1 MMTAIKDIL
10 YWSPHFM
17 TLMDQIFFA
26 FLIAMLT
33 AYYVVGRSFQKY
45 ILLVASFLFYLT
57 AAGIK
62 LYKLAVVLL
71 FVIGVTYAGSL
82 LIAGS
87 KGRKRTILTWLC
99 VSALVSALFV
109 MKSAYNIVSIFLDDP
124 EKVSFMQ
131 FFPLIGL
138 SYYTL
143 SAIGY
148 ILDVSWEIYPPEK
161 NPVNVALYICF
172 FPQLVSGPVTRYSQM
187 REQIASYH
195 PLEYDN
201 IAYGLRRMLWGYFK
215 KLVISERFALIVSA
229 VYGDY
234 TNYNGA
240 YLVFATLCYAVQL
253 YTDFSG
259 CMDIIMGAAN
269 LFGYVLPENFNAPFY
284 SLSLKEFWRRW
295 HITLGTW
302 FKDYVMYPVQMS
314 RFMNTLGKSSA
325 KIFGKKRGKK
335 IPFYASMFVLW
346 ALIGLWHGGTA
357 HYFIASGM
365 IPFVLLTLSDLMPS
379 WLALNADNMFCRV
392 VMRFRTVLLMCVSF
406 VFICAESVS
415 RGAAIWERI
424 LTKFFAPVTA
434 KFALSSYVTAMDTAV
449 MTAGLMIVLFADYL
463 KDSGRSLHEL
473 VDRQKGVVQY
483 AVLYAEVLAVMFFG
497 MVGNSSFIYFQF

>member
-1 MMTAIKDIL
+1 MVKDIL
-10 YWSPHFM
+10 YWSPKFM
-17 TLMDQIFFA
+17 TLTDQPFFF
-26 FLIAMLT
+26 FLIAAGIL
-33 AYYVVGRSFQKY
+33 YYSVGRKLQKGV
-45 ILLVASFLFYLT
+45 LLAASFYFYLT

-62 LYKLAVVLL
+62 LYKLTAVIL
-71 FVIGVTYAGSL
+71 FVVGVTYAGS
-82 LIAGS
+82 IMIEKSRG
-87 KGRKRTILTWLC
+87 KFRTVLTWMC
-99 VSALVSALFV
+99 VTALVSALLF
-109 MKSAYNIVSIFLDDP
+109 MKSAYNILAQFMATP
-124 EKVSFMQ
+124 EKIEFMK

-148 ILDVSWEIYPPEK
+148 ILDVSWGIYPADK
-161 NPVNVALYICF
+161 NPVNIALYILF

-187 REQIASYH
+187 REQISSYH

-201 IAYGLRRMLWGYFK
+201 IAYGLRRMIWGYFK
-215 KLVISERFALIVSA
+215 KLVISERFGLIVSA
-229 VYGDY
+229 IYGNY
-234 TNYNGA
+234 EHYNGA

-269 LFGYVLPENFNAPFY
+269 LFGYSLPENFDAPFY

-314 RFMNTLGKSSA
+314 GAMNRLGKFCA
-325 KIFGKKRGKK
+325 KHLGKKRGKK

-365 IPFVLLTLSDLMPS
+365 IPFVLLTLSDMMPS
-379 WLALNADNMFCRV
+379 WLALDYDNVLCRV
-392 VMRFRTVLLMCVSF
+392 LRRFRTVLMMCVSF
-406 VFICAESVS
+406 VFICAGNVSDALSVY
-415 RGAAIWERI
+415 GRI
-424 LTKFFAPVTA
+424 FTGFAAPVTA
-434 KFALSSYVTAMDTAV
+434 RLPLSSYVSPTDTAV
-449 MTAGLMIVLFADYL
+449 MISGLVIILFADYL
-463 KDSGRSLHEL
+463 RNNKASLPAL
-473 VDRQKGVVQY
+473 VDRQRPFVRCC
-483 AVLYAEVLAVMFFG
+483 VLYAEILAVMFFG